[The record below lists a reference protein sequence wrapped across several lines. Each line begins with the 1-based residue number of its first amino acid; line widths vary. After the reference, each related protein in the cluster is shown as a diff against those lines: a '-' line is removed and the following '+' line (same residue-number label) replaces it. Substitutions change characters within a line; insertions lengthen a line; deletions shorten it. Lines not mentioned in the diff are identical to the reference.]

1 MRFEPTSVRP
11 PRGGSQS
18 PTKMALSAMQPKNR
32 GEPQRGSTEELPVW
46 VEESGDVEPRWGSE
60 QFQFLDPGCF
70 TAWPERAKS
79 GCAIVSPPSSNA
91 VKDFYR
97 KKTGLVKGIAGES
110 TLRLSHECSGRL

>member
-60 QFQFLDPGCF
+60 
-70 TAWPERAKS
+70 
-79 GCAIVSPPSSNA
+79 
-91 VKDFYR
+91 
-97 KKTGLVKGIAGES
+97 
-110 TLRLSHECSGRL
+110 